1 MSFEPELASINNIYS
16 SQGNSKKDWESLA
29 KDINTDSY
37 IDKIVFF
44 LQKIMKE
51 NPKNEITL
59 DIIDLIVDFG
69 SPNFLF
75 KIAQKDFL
83 DLFLN
88 LLRSETN
95 AGLENQKK
103 VIFLT
108 QKWAKKFDKNKTF
121 SIFTDNYN
129 FLKKNGITFPPE
141 NFVINTYDKYISQDE
156 IKKSIYGNQNQDM
169 NQNNNINNSSQNNN
183 NEQKFPNINDLN
195 NNENP
200 FNNDNSI
207 KQSFPMP
214 KNDGFPGS
222 NNNDNSNNNNPFDNN
237 NNNNFNNNNPFNNN
251 NNFNNNNKNPFD
263 NNNNNFNYNNNPYSN
278 NNINFNNNNNFNNN
292 FNNNYNNMNNN
303 FNSNNNFNNNN
314 NNFNNNNFN
323 NNFSNYNRANSGP
336 NDFNNNNPYNPYA
349 TNNNYSN
356 LSNDL
361 NINKSKSSPFNSG
374 YNSYSSYFSS
384 STNLID
390 TWKQKIK
397 AYNSYIEEGK
407 FSYHTNKLKEGIK
420 EILDSFPSIEKA
432 INECNDNSNKR
443 DLTYI
448 KYDMEQTCH
457 RYECL
462 KNDKKVEPFI
472 SAFDG
477 NNRRYSFNSANL
489 FKEKQYIPYAYVE
502 KENPVLSGLE
512 KFGNTIKDGACFV
525 GQKIKDAAVGG
536 YGYVKDKFDGK

>member
-1 MSFEPELASINNIYS
+1 MSFEPELSSINNIYS

-29 KDINTDSY
+29 KEINNDSY

-44 LQKIMKE
+44 LQKNMKE

-108 QKWAKKFDKNKTF
+108 QKWANKFSKNKTF

-141 NFVINTYDKYISQDE
+141 SFVINTYDKYISQEE
-156 IKKSIYGNQNQDM
+156 IKNCIYGNQNQNM
-169 NQNNNINNSSQNNN
+169 NQNNNNNFNNQNNN
-183 NEQKFPNINDLN
+183 NSEQNFPNINDSN
-195 NNENP
+195 NNANHFP
-200 FNNDNSI
+200 NDNSI

-222 NNNDNSNNNNPFDNN
+222 NDNNNNNNNNNPFNN
-237 NNNNFNNNNPFNNN
+237 FNNNNNNSFDKNNNNFNNNNNSFNNN
-251 NNFNNNNKNPFD
+251 NNFNNNNYNPFD
-263 NNNNNFNYNNNPYSN
+263 N
-278 NNINFNNNNNFNNN
+278 
-292 FNNNYNNMNNN
+292 
-303 FNSNNNFNNNN
+303 NNNFNNNN
-314 NNFNNNNFN
+314 NPYINNNSNFNNNNNYNNIFNDNYNNMNSNFNNNNFN
-323 NNFSNYNRANSGP
+323 NNFSNYNRSNSSP
-336 NDFNNNNPYNPYA
+336 NDFNNNPYNPYA

-356 LSNDL
+356 FGNDL
-361 NINKSKSSPFNSG
+361 NMIKSKSSPFNSG
-374 YNSYSSYFSS
+374 YNSYSNNFSS

-397 AYNSYIEEGK
+397 TYNSYIEEGK
-407 FSYHTNKLKEGIK
+407 FSYHSNKLKEGIK
-420 EILDSFPSIEKA
+420 EILDSFPSIDKA
-432 INECNDNSNKR
+432 INECNDNSNRR

-462 KNDKKVEPFI
+462 KNDKKVEPFM

-477 NNRRYSFNSANL
+477 NNRRYSYNGANL
-489 FKEKQYIPYAYVE
+489 FKEKEYIPYAYVE
-502 KENPVLSGLE
+502 KENKVLSGLE
-512 KFGNTIKDGACFV
+512 RFGNTIKDGACLV

-536 YGYVKDKFDGK
+536 YDYVKDKWDGK